1 MIGSSKAKSVQHE
14 DPHPS
19 VPTTLA
25 PLRNPVFRSIWSAT
39 QISSLG
45 WLVQTVA
52 ISWLMATISASD
64 LMVALVQAASTL
76 PVFFLSILAGAIAD
90 NFSRRWVMFAGHCL
104 IALASTTLMISVG
117 LGFVHPW
124 LLLGLGFLAGCGFAL
139 NDPAWHASVGDILD
153 KRDIP
158 AAVTLMSVGYNIVRS
173 VGPALGG
180 IILAFFG
187 PLAAF
192 ALAALSDL
200 APLGAIWRTEWKV
213 RSSPLPRERMMT
225 AIHDGVRFTAMSL
238 EIRAAIARATLF
250 GLASIAILALLPLVV
265 RDKLASGPIVYG
277 ILLAGFGMGAFIAG
291 MSNGFL
297 RRITSQNRLVA
308 FASVACAACCLS
320 LALTSSVPVAAI
332 SLALGGAGWLV
343 TWTGIDVSVQL
354 ASPRWVVGRT
364 LSIYYALSAGG
375 MATGSWI
382 WGSVAQNYSLTWAL
396 EGAAGVLLLV
406 AAAGTVLPVRPW
418 EETDQE
424 SSDFSAPELALDLKP
439 RSGPIVAKVDYC
451 ISEKNTD
458 AFLACMRAKRH
469 ALSRA
474 GARNWTL
481 QRNLQTPSLWTETFR
496 TPTWMDFLRLNHR
509 LTAADKEV
517 AQQLLVLHD
526 GELSPHT
533 VLSIERTT
541 EAARTRAST
550 IASRPPR

>member
-1 MIGSSKAKSVQHE
+1 MQRE
-14 DPHPS
+14 DHQLPIS
-19 VPTTLA
+19 ATLA
-25 PLRNPVFRSIWSAT
+25 PFRNPVFRTIWTAT

-52 ISWLMATISASD
+52 VSWLMATTSASD
-64 LMVALVQAASTL
+64 LMVAIVQAASTL

-104 IALASTTLMISVG
+104 IASASTTLMISVG
-117 LGFVHPW
+117 LGFVSPW
-124 LLLGLGFLAGCGFAL
+124 FILGLSFLAGCGFAL
-139 NDPAWHASVGDILD
+139 TDPAWHASVGDILD

-158 AAVTLMSVGYNIVRS
+158 AAVTLVSVGYNIVRS
-173 VGPALGG
+173 IAPALGG
-180 IILAFFG
+180 VIMAFFG

-200 APLGAIWRTEWKV
+200 IPLSAIWRTKWQV
-213 RSSPLPRERMMT
+213 RSSPLPREMMTT

-238 EIRAAIARATLF
+238 EIRAAIARAALF
-250 GLASIAILALLPLVV
+250 GVTSIAIFALLPLVV
-265 RDKLASGPIVYG
+265 RDQLKCGPIAYGVLLAS
-277 ILLAGFGMGAFIAG
+277 FGMGAFIAG
-291 MSNGFL
+291 MSNSYL

-308 FASVACAACCLS
+308 FASVACAACCLC
-320 LALTSSVPVAAI
+320 LAVTSSIAAAAI

-343 TWTGIDVSVQL
+343 TWTGIDLSVQL

-375 MATGSWI
+375 MAAGSWI

-396 EGAAGVLLLV
+396 EGAALALLLV
-406 AAAGTVLPVRPW
+406 AVAGIVLPVGPR

-424 SSDFSAPELALDLKP
+424 SSGFHPPELALDLKP
-439 RSGPIVAKVDYC
+439 RSGPIVAKTEYS
-451 ISEKNTD
+451 IPEENID
-458 AFLACMRAKRH
+458 AFLGYMRTRRH
-469 ALSRA
+469 VQSRA

-509 LTAADKEV
+509 LTSADKEV
-517 AQQLLVLHD
+517 GDHLLALHD
-526 GELSPHT
+526 GDVPPQT
-533 VLSIERTT
+533 VLSIQRTT
-541 EAARTRAST
+541 DATYASAEDRRRAYPAAMRT
-550 IASRPPR
+550 

>member
-1 MIGSSKAKSVQHE
+1 MQHE
-14 DPHPS
+14 CPHPA
-19 VPTTLA
+19 VPTTLG
-25 PLRNPVFRSIWSAT
+25 PLRNPSFRSIWTAT

-45 WLVQTVA
+45 WLLQTVA

-64 LMVALVQAASTL
+64 LMVALVQAASTS
-76 PVFFLSILAGAIAD
+76 PVFLLSILAGAIAD
-90 NFSRRWVMFAGHCL
+90 NFSRRQVMFAGHCL
-104 IALASTTLMISVG
+104 LALASTTLMIAVG

-124 LLLGLGFLAGCGFAL
+124 LILGLGFLAGCGFAL

-173 VGPALGG
+173 IGPALGG
-180 IILAFFG
+180 TILAFFG
-187 PLAAF
+187 PLATF

-200 APLGAIWRTEWKV
+200 VPLGAIWRTKWNV
-213 RSSPLPRERMMT
+213 RSSPLPRERMAT
-225 AIHDGVRFTAMSL
+225 AIHDGVRFTVMSL

-250 GLASIAILALLPLVV
+250 GVASIAILALLPLLV
-265 RDKLASGPIVYG
+265 RDQLRSGPIVYG
-277 ILLAGFGMGAFIAG
+277 ILLAGFGTGAFIAG

-297 RRITSQNRLVA
+297 RRIASQNRLIA
-308 FASVACAACCLS
+308 FASVACAACCLC
-320 LALTSSVPVAAI
+320 LALTLSIAVAAI
-332 SLALGGAGWLV
+332 ALALGGAGWLI
-343 TWTGIDVSVQL
+343 TWTGIDVSVQF

-364 LSIYYALSAGG
+364 LSIYYAMSAGG
-375 MATGSWI
+375 MAAGSWI
-382 WGSVAQNYSLTWAL
+382 WGSVAQNHSLTWAL
-396 EGAAGVLLLV
+396 EGAAGALLLV
-406 AAAGTVLPVRPW
+406 AAAGIVLPVRPW

-424 SSDFSAPELALDLKP
+424 SSDFRAPELALDLKP

-451 ISEKNTD
+451 ISERNTD

-517 AQQLLVLHD
+517 GQHLLALHD
-526 GELSPHT
+526 GELSPHP

-541 EAARTRAST
+541 EATRTRAST
-550 IASRPPR
+550 IVSRPPR

>member
-1 MIGSSKAKSVQHE
+1 MQHE
-14 DPHPS
+14 HPHPS
-19 VPTTLA
+19 VPTTFA
-25 PLRNPVFRSIWSAT
+25 PLRNQVFRSIWIST

-52 ISWLMATISASD
+52 ISWLMVTISASD

-104 IALASTTLMISVG
+104 IALASTTLMVSVG

-124 LLLGLGFLAGCGFAL
+124 LILGLGFLAGCGFAL
-139 NDPAWHASVGDILD
+139 TDPAWHASVGDILH

-158 AAVTLMSVGYNIVRS
+158 AAVTIMSVGYNIVRS

-180 IILAFFG
+180 VILAFFG

-200 APLGAIWRTEWKV
+200 APLSAIWRTKWKV
-213 RSSPLPRERMMT
+213 RSSPLPRERMTM
-225 AIHDGVRFTAMSL
+225 AIHDGVRFTVISL
-238 EIRAAIARATLF
+238 EIRSAIARATLF
-250 GLASIAILALLPLVV
+250 GLASISILALLPLVV

-277 ILLAGFGMGAFIAG
+277 ILLAGFGIGAFIAG

-308 FASVACAACCLS
+308 FASVACAACCLC
-320 LALTSSVPVAAI
+320 LALTSSVAVAAVFM
-332 SLALGGAGWLV
+332 ALGGAGWLI

-375 MATGSWI
+375 MAAGSWI

-396 EGAAGVLLLV
+396 EGAAGALVLV
-406 AAAGTVLPVRPW
+406 AAAGILLPIRPW

-424 SSDFSAPELALDLKP
+424 SSDFPAPELALDLKP
-439 RSGPIVAKVDYC
+439 RSGPIVAKTEYS
-451 ISEKNTD
+451 ISEENIE
-458 AFLACMRAKRH
+458 AFLGCMRAKRH

-481 QRNLQTPSLWTETFR
+481 QRNLQTPSVWTETFR

-509 LTAADKEV
+509 LTAADKE
-517 AQQLLVLHD
+517 ADEHLLALHD
-526 GELSPHT
+526 GELPPRT

-541 EAARTRAST
+541 EAARTRST
-550 IASRPPR
+550 VFSRPPR

>member
-1 MIGSSKAKSVQHE
+1 MQHE
-14 DPHPS
+14 DPRPA

-25 PLRNPVFRSIWSAT
+25 PLRNPAFRSIWTAT

-90 NFSRRWVMFAGHCL
+90 NFSRRRVMFAGHCL

-117 LGFVHPW
+117 LGFVDPW
-124 LLLGLGFLAGCGFAL
+124 LLLGLGFLAGCGFAV
-139 NDPAWHASVGDILD
+139 NDPAWHASVGDILH

-158 AAVTLMSVGYNIVRS
+158 AAVTLMSVGYNTVRS
-173 VGPALGG
+173 IGPALGG
-180 IILAFFG
+180 VILAFFG

-200 APLGAIWRTEWKV
+200 APLGALWRTKWKV
-213 RSSPLPRERMMT
+213 RTSPLPRERMMT

-238 EIRAAIARATLF
+238 EIRAATARAALF
-250 GLASIAILALLPLVV
+250 GLASISILALLPLVV
-265 RDKLASGPIVYG
+265 RDQLKSGPIVYG

-332 SLALGGAGWLV
+332 ALSLGGAGWLI

-375 MATGSWI
+375 MAAGSWI
-382 WGSVAQNYSLTWAL
+382 WGSVAQNYSLTSAL
-396 EGAAGVLLLV
+396 EGAAGALLLV
-406 AAAGTVLPVRPW
+406 AAAGIVLPVRPW

-424 SSDFSAPELALDLKP
+424 SSVFHPPDVALDLKP
-439 RSGPIVAKVDYC
+439 RSGPIVAKVEYL
-451 ISEKNTD
+451 ISEENIE
-458 AFLACMRAKRH
+458 AFLGYMRTRRH
-469 ALSRA
+469 VQSRA

-517 AQQLLVLHD
+517 GKHLLALHD
-526 GELSPHT
+526 GELPPHT
-533 VLSIERTT
+533 ELSIERTT
-541 EAARTRAST
+541 EATRSRAST
-550 IASRPPR
+550 FVSRPPR

>member
-1 MIGSSKAKSVQHE
+1 M
-14 DPHPS
+14 
-19 VPTTLA
+19 
-25 PLRNPVFRSIWSAT
+25 
-39 QISSLG
+39 
-45 WLVQTVA
+45 QTVA

-117 LGFVHPW
+117 LGFVYPW

-139 NDPAWHASVGDILD
+139 NDPAWHASVGDILH

-180 IILAFFG
+180 VILAFFG

-200 APLGAIWRTEWKV
+200 APLSAIWRTRWKV
-213 RSSPLPRERMMT
+213 RSSPLPRERMAM

-238 EIRAAIARATLF
+238 EIRAAVARATLF
-250 GLASIAILALLPLVV
+250 GLASISILALLPLVV

-277 ILLAGFGMGAFIAG
+277 ILLAGFGTGAFIAG

-320 LALTSSVPVAAI
+320 LALTSSVPVAAVFM
-332 SLALGGAGWLV
+332 ALGGAGWLI

-375 MATGSWI
+375 MAAGSWI
-382 WGSVAQNYSLTWAL
+382 WGSVAQSYSLTWAL
-396 EGAAGVLLLV
+396 EGAAGALLLV
-406 AAAGTVLPVRPW
+406 AAAGILLPIRPW

-424 SSDFSAPELALDLKP
+424 SSDFRAPELALDLKP
-439 RSGPIVAKVDYC
+439 RSGPIVAKVDYS

-458 AFLACMRAKRH
+458 AFLACIRAKRH
-469 ALSRA
+469 AFSRA

-509 LTAADKEV
+509 LTAADKEIG
-517 AQQLLVLHD
+517 QHLLALHD
-526 GELSPHT
+526 GERPPHT
-533 VLSIERTT
+533 ELSIERTT
-541 EAARTRAST
+541 EAARSRAAT
-550 IASRPPR
+550 FVSRPPR

>member
-1 MIGSSKAKSVQHE
+1 MQHE

-19 VPTTLA
+19 APTTLA
-25 PLRNPVFRSIWSAT
+25 PLRNQAFRSIWTAT

-52 ISWLMATISASD
+52 ISWLMVTISASD

-76 PVFFLSILAGAIAD
+76 PVFFLSVLAGAIAD

-124 LLLGLGFLAGCGFAL
+124 LILGLGFLAGCGFAL
-139 NDPAWHASVGDILD
+139 TDPAWHASVGDILH

-180 IILAFFG
+180 VILAFFG

-200 APLGAIWRTEWKV
+200 APLSAIWRTKWKV
-213 RSSPLPRERMMT
+213 RRSPLPRERMTM
-225 AIHDGVRFTAMSL
+225 AIHDGVRFTALSL
-238 EIRAAIARATLF
+238 EIRAAVARATLF
-250 GLASIAILALLPLVV
+250 GLASISILALLPLVV

-320 LALTSSVPVAAI
+320 LALTSSVAVAAVFM
-332 SLALGGAGWLV
+332 ALGGAGWLI

-375 MATGSWI
+375 MAAGSWI

-396 EGAAGVLLLV
+396 EGAAGALLLV
-406 AAAGTVLPVRPW
+406 AAIGILLPIRPW

-424 SSDFSAPELALDLKP
+424 SSDFPAPELALDLKP
-439 RSGPIVAKVDYC
+439 RSGPIVAKVDYS
-451 ISEKNTD
+451 ISEKNID
-458 AFLACMRAKRH
+458 AFLGCMRAKRH

-509 LTAADKEV
+509 LTAADKE
-517 AQQLLVLHD
+517 ADEHLLALHD
-526 GELSPHT
+526 GELPPRT

-541 EAARTRAST
+541 EADRTRST
-550 IASRPPR
+550 VFSRAPR

>member
-1 MIGSSKAKSVQHE
+1 MQHQ
-14 DPHPS
+14 DPHPPA
-19 VPTTLA
+19 PTTLA
-25 PLRNPVFRSIWSAT
+25 PLRNPVFRSIWTAT

-76 PVFFLSILAGAIAD
+76 PVFFLSIVAGAIAD
-90 NFSRRWVMFAGHCL
+90 NFRRRRVMFAGHCL
-104 IALASTTLMISVG
+104 IALASTTLTISVG

-124 LLLGLGFLAGCGFAL
+124 LILALGFLAGCGFAL
-139 NDPAWHASVGDILD
+139 TDPAWHASVGDILH

-180 IILAFFG
+180 VIMAFFG

-200 APLGAIWRTEWKV
+200 APLGAIWRTNWKV
-213 RSSPLPRERMMT
+213 RSSPLPRERMGM

-238 EIRAAIARATLF
+238 EIRAAVARATLF
-250 GLASIAILALLPLVV
+250 GLASISILALLPLVV
-265 RDKLASGPIVYG
+265 RDQLMSGPIVYG
-277 ILLAGFGMGAFIAG
+277 ILLAGFGTGAFIAG
-291 MSNGFL
+291 MSSGLL
-297 RRITSQNRLVA
+297 RRITSQNRLVVY
-308 FASVACAACCLS
+308 ASVACAACCLS
-320 LALTSSVPVAAI
+320 LALTSSVPVAAS
-332 SLALGGAGWLV
+332 SLALGGAGWLI

-375 MATGSWI
+375 MAAGSWI
-382 WGSVAQNYSLTWAL
+382 WGSVAQNYSLNWAL
-396 EGAAGVLLLV
+396 EGAAGALLLV
-406 AAAGTVLPVRPW
+406 AAAGILLPIRPW

-424 SSDFSAPELALDLKP
+424 SSDFRTPELALDLKP
-439 RSGPIVAKVDYC
+439 RSGPIVAKVDYS
-451 ISEKNTD
+451 ISEKNID
-458 AFLACMRAKRH
+458 AFLGCMRAKRH

-517 AQQLLVLHD
+517 GHHLLALHD
-526 GELSPHT
+526 GELPPQT

-541 EAARTRAST
+541 EAARTRATT
-550 IASRPPR
+550 IFSRPR

>member
-1 MIGSSKAKSVQHE
+1 M
-14 DPHPS
+14 
-19 VPTTLA
+19 
-25 PLRNPVFRSIWSAT
+25 
-39 QISSLG
+39 SSLG

-76 PVFFLSILAGAIAD
+76 PVFFLSVFAGAIAD

-104 IALASTTLMISVG
+104 IASASMTLMISVG
-117 LGFVHPW
+117 LGFVSPW
-124 LLLGLGFLAGCGFAL
+124 LILGLGFLAGCGFAL
-139 NDPAWHASVGDILD
+139 NDPAWHASVGDILH

-180 IILAFFG
+180 VILAVFG

-192 ALAALSDL
+192 ALAAVSDL
-200 APLGAIWRTEWKV
+200 APISAIWRTKWEV
-213 RSSPLPRERMMT
+213 RSSPLPRERMTT

-238 EIRAAIARATLF
+238 EIRAATARAALF
-250 GLASIAILALLPLVV
+250 GLASISILALLPLVV
-265 RDKLASGPIVYG
+265 RDQLKSGPIVYG

-291 MSNGFL
+291 MGNGFL
-297 RRITSQNRLVA
+297 RKVTSQNRLVA
-308 FASVACAACCLS
+308 FASVACAVCCLS

-332 SLALGGAGWLV
+332 SLALGGAGWLI

-375 MATGSWI
+375 MAAGSWI
-382 WGSVAQNYSLTWAL
+382 WGSVAQNYSLTSAL
-396 EGAAGVLLLV
+396 EGAAGALLLV
-406 AAAGTVLPVRPW
+406 AAAGIVLPVRPW

-424 SSDFSAPELALDLKP
+424 SSVFHPPDVALDLKP
-439 RSGPIVAKVDYC
+439 RSGPIVAKVEYL
-451 ISEKNTD
+451 ISEENIE
-458 AFLACMRAKRH
+458 AFLGYMRTRRH
-469 ALSRA
+469 VQSRA

-517 AQQLLVLHD
+517 GQHLLSLHE
-526 GELSPHT
+526 GEVPPQT

-541 EAARTRAST
+541 EAIRTRTST
-550 IASRPPR
+550 IFSRPPR

>member
-1 MIGSSKAKSVQHE
+1 MQHE
-14 DPHPS
+14 VSHPS

-25 PLRNPVFRSIWSAT
+25 PLRNPAFRSIWTAT

-76 PVFFLSILAGAIAD
+76 PVFLLSILAGAIAD
-90 NFSRRWVMFAGHCL
+90 NFSRRWVMFAGHSL

-124 LLLGLGFLAGCGFAL
+124 LILGLGFLAGCGFAL
-139 NDPAWHASVGDILD
+139 NDPAWHASVGDILH

-180 IILAFFG
+180 VILAFFG

-200 APLGAIWRTEWKV
+200 APLSAIWRTKWKV
-213 RSSPLPRERMMT
+213 RSSPLPREAMTT
-225 AIHDGVRFTAMSL
+225 AIHDGVRFTVMSL

-250 GLASIAILALLPLVV
+250 GLASISILALLPLVV
-265 RDKLASGPIVYG
+265 RDQLKSGPIAYG
-277 ILLAGFGMGAFIAG
+277 ILLAGFGAGAFIAG

-297 RRITSQNRLVA
+297 RQIMSQNRLVA
-308 FASVACAACCLS
+308 FASIACAACCLS

-375 MATGSWI
+375 MAAGSWI
-382 WGSVAQNYSLTWAL
+382 WGSVAQNYSLTSAL
-396 EGAAGVLLLV
+396 EGAAGGLLLV
-406 AAAGTVLPVRPW
+406 AAAGMVLPIRPW

-424 SSDFSAPELALDLKP
+424 SSDFRAPELALDLKP
-439 RSGPIVAKVDYC
+439 RSGPIVAKIDYS
-451 ISEKNTD
+451 ISEKNID
-458 AFLACMRAKRH
+458 AFLGCMRAKRH

-481 QRNLQTPSLWTETFR
+481 QRNLLTPSLWTETFR

-509 LTAADKEV
+509 LTAADQETDEHLV
-517 AQQLLVLHD
+517 ALHD
-526 GELSPHT
+526 GELPPRT

-550 IASRPPR
+550 IFSRPPR

>member
-1 MIGSSKAKSVQHE
+1 MQPEH
-14 DPHPS
+14 PHPS
-19 VPTTLA
+19 APTTLA
-25 PLRNPVFRSIWSAT
+25 PLRNPAFRSIWIAT

-104 IALASTTLMISVG
+104 IALASTTLMIAVG
-117 LGFVHPW
+117 LGFVDPW

-139 NDPAWHASVGDILD
+139 TDPAWHASVGDILH

-173 VGPALGG
+173 IGPALGG
-180 IILAFFG
+180 TILAFFG

-200 APLGAIWRTEWKV
+200 VPLGAIGRTKWKV
-213 RSSPLPRERMMT
+213 RSSPLPRERMAT
-225 AIHDGVRFTAMSL
+225 AIYDGVRFTVMSL
-238 EIRAAIARATLF
+238 EIRAATIRATLF

-265 RDKLASGPIVYG
+265 RDQLKSGPIVYG
-277 ILLAGFGMGAFIAG
+277 VLLAGFGIGAFLAG
-291 MSNGFL
+291 MGNGLL
-297 RRITSQNRLVA
+297 RRMTSQNRLVA
-308 FASVACAACCLS
+308 FASVACAACCLC
-320 LALTSSVPVAAI
+320 LAQTSSVAVAAI
-332 SLALGGAGWLV
+332 FMALGGAGWLL

-375 MATGSWI
+375 MAAGSWI

-396 EGAAGVLLLV
+396 EGASVALLLV
-406 AAAGTVLPVRPW
+406 AAAGIVLPIRPW

-424 SSDFSAPELALDLKP
+424 SSDFRAPDLALDLKP
-439 RSGPIVAKVDYC
+439 RSGPIVAKIDYS
-451 ISEKNTD
+451 IPERNTD
-458 AFLACMRAKRH
+458 AFLACIRAKRH
-469 ALSRA
+469 AFSRA

-481 QRNLQTPSLWTETFR
+481 HRNLQTPSLWTETFR

-517 AQQLLVLHD
+517 GQHLLVLHD
-526 GELSPHT
+526 GESPPHT
-533 VLSIERTT
+533 ELSIERTT
-541 EAARTRAST
+541 EAARSPAST
-550 IASRPPR
+550 FVSRPPR

>member
-1 MIGSSKAKSVQHE
+1 M
-14 DPHPS
+14 
-19 VPTTLA
+19 
-25 PLRNPVFRSIWSAT
+25 
-39 QISSLG
+39 
-45 WLVQTVA
+45 QTVA
-52 ISWLMATISASD
+52 ISWLMVTISASD

-76 PVFFLSILAGAIAD
+76 PVFLLSILAGAIAD
-90 NFSRRWVMFAGHCL
+90 NFSRRWVMFTGHCL

-124 LLLGLGFLAGCGFAL
+124 LILGLGFLAGCGFAL
-139 NDPAWHASVGDILD
+139 NDPAWHASVGDILH

-158 AAVTLMSVGYNIVRS
+158 AAVTLLSVGYNIVRS

-180 IILAFFG
+180 VILAFFG

-200 APLGAIWRTEWKV
+200 APLSAIWRTKWKV
-213 RSSPLPRERMMT
+213 RSSPLPRERMAT

-250 GLASIAILALLPLVV
+250 GLASISILALLPLVV
-265 RDKLASGPIVYG
+265 RDQLKSGPIVYG

-308 FASVACAACCLS
+308 FASVACATCCLS
-320 LALTSSVPVAAI
+320 LAFTSSVAVAAI
-332 SLALGGAGWLV
+332 SLALGGAGWLI

-375 MATGSWI
+375 MAAGSWI

-396 EGAAGVLLLV
+396 MGAAGALLLV
-406 AAAGTVLPVRPW
+406 AAVGIVLPIRPW
-418 EETDQE
+418 EESDQE
-424 SSDFSAPELALDLKP
+424 SSDFRAPELALDLKP
-439 RSGPIVAKVDYC
+439 RSGPIVAKVEYL
-451 ISEKNTD
+451 ISDKNID
-458 AFLACMRAKRH
+458 AFLGCMRAKRH

-517 AQQLLVLHD
+517 GQHLLALHD

-550 IASRPPR
+550 IFSRPPR